1 MATKRITDLTAT
13 STVDDTDYV
22 VLDSETNGTQKILV
36 TSLTP
41 TVTVSDDGDGN
52 VTVTIGGLST

>member
-22 VLDSETNGTQKILV
+22 VLDSTTNGTQKILV